1 MIVDAVL
8 GQINEIVPNAALGDI
23 SNIKITGLPGI
34 DIADAVVILS
44 DFGRV
49 MVAFLMN
56 IGVASGSRL
65 SDDCVIAVADLG
77 NIGAS
82 SIDRFDRNYDR
93 RGGLPVCIALLTTI
107 AAVPGTRI
115 AIALRLRVARRR
127 E

>member
-82 SIDRFDRNYDR
+82 SIDRFDRNDDR
-93 RGGLPVCIALLTTI
+93 RGGLPVCIALDRKS
-107 AAVPGTRI
+107 TR
-115 AIALRLRVARRR
+115 LNSSH
-127 E
+127 